1 LIGRNDRGDAAKLF
15 EPGAVSFVAVSLD
28 FEGARFIL
36 CGSIVVLFSHS
47 CFFLGGIIMDAKQT
61 KRGFTLVELL
71 VVIAIIGILVAL
83 LLPAIQA
90 AREAARRNSC
100 LNNIKNI
107 SLAIHNFADRKKAF
121 PLASTSFFRGR
132 AGDANTA
139 FPLKA
144 GTKNDHYSW
153 LFQILPEMEAANIY
167 NRVRDSG
174 LPAGR
179 SVPTLTGTFA
189 GSHKLLLG
197 PFNGNA
203 DDQCVNVT
211 GNTTAGQLN
220 YAHQQQVEAFICPS
234 FPGSPEC
241 KSAPFGTGVT
251 RVAVGNY
258 VCIPS
263 THYNVDGGGTG
274 TTQAKDSG
282 ASTTLDS
289 LYDSLT
295 GTGSPPP
302 LKQLAGNGVI
312 AFAQNTSTEIAL
324 GKKPGLA
331 VSVNE
336 LERRPTAVTFAGIRD
351 GTANTVMFAES
362 REETFAS
369 WISGLCMYVTAVDP
383 ASQANIIKVA
393 PAVAGQPSM
402 LGWDNTGTP
411 RLALNVGLD
420 VKRLGGAGH
429 ADVVDGAGST
439 GKPGYNIYMKTFV
452 HNGPDSQLDSRV
464 FGPSSAHPGTVQH
477 AYADAH
483 GKSIAD
489 DVDPNVY
496 VRICTR
502 AGNEVVEIP

>member
-1 LIGRNDRGDAAKLF
+1 MTGATRPNSSNQGLFLLLQFPSISRGPDLFYAGQLLSYFLIH
-15 EPGAVSFVAVSLD
+15 V
-28 FEGARFIL
+28 
-36 CGSIVVLFSHS
+36 
-47 CFFLGGIIMDAKQT
+47 FFLGGIIMDAKQT

-121 PLASTSFFRGR
+121 PFASTSFYRGR
-132 AGDANTA
+132 AGTTLSA

-144 GTKNDHYSW
+144 GTVNDHYSW

-189 GSHKLLLG
+189 GSNKLLLG
-197 PFNGNA
+197 PFNGNTDA
-203 DDQCVNVT
+203 QCVNVT

-263 THYNVDGGGTG
+263 THYNPDGGGTG
-274 TTQAKDSG
+274 TTQARDSG
-282 ASTTLDS
+282 ATGTEMS
-289 LYDSLT
+289 LYDSQT

-312 AFAQNTSTEIAL
+312 TFAQNTSTTNTATD
-324 GKKPGLA
+324 KSGLA

-336 LERRPTAVTFAGIRD
+336 LQRRPTAVTFAGIRD

-383 ASQANIIKVA
+383 VSNAAIIKVA

-420 VKRLGGAGH
+420 VKRPGGA
-429 ADVVDGAGST
+429 ANAAVVDGAGQAPN
-439 GKPGYNIYMKTFV
+439 PGYNIYMKDFV
-452 HNGPDSQLDSRV
+452 HKGPDSQLAGRV

-483 GKSIAD
+483 GKSIND

>member
-1 LIGRNDRGDAAKLF
+1 LL
-15 EPGAVSFVAVSLD
+15 V
-28 FEGARFIL
+28 
-36 CGSIVVLFSHS
+36 VVLFSHS
-47 CFFLGGIIMDAKQT
+47 YFFLGGIIMDAKQT

-121 PLASTSFFRGR
+121 PFASTSFIRGR
-132 AGDANTA
+132 LGDTA
-139 FPLKA
+139 TITNMKA
-144 GTKNDHYSW
+144 GTSVDHYSW

-167 NRVRDSG
+167 NRTRDAVAKGTSTAAANVTTPTGKTGQGSAKLLMGWIQGTAEGTDAINVSG
-174 LPAGR
+174 Q
-179 SVPTLTGTFA
+179 TGTA
-189 GSHKLLLG
+189 
-197 PFNGNA
+197 
-203 DDQCVNVT
+203 T
-211 GNTTAGQLN
+211 LN

-241 KSAPFGTGVT
+241 KSNPFGTTVT

-274 TTQAKDSG
+274 TSQAVDAG
-282 ASTTLDS
+282 TPPTGT
-289 LYDSLT
+289 LYDSQT
-295 GTGSPPP
+295 GTGPA

-312 AFAQNTSTEIAL
+312 AFAQNTSNVNTATD
-324 GKKPGLA
+324 KSGLA
-331 VSVNE
+331 VSV
-336 LERRPTAVTFAGIRD
+336 LDLQRRPTAVTFAGIRD
-351 GTANTVMFAES
+351 GTANTVMFSES
-362 REETFAS
+362 REESYAA

-383 ASQANIIKVA
+383 LNGGTKIQKIVGTTGT
-393 PAVAGQPSM
+393 PAM
-402 LGWDNTGTP
+402 LGWDATGNG
-411 RLALNVGLD
+411 RLALNVGLE
-420 VKRLGGAGH
+420 VKRLGGYN
-429 ADVVDGAGST
+429 GAGPPT
-439 GKPGYNIYMKTFV
+439 VDETNNNIYYKDFIHKNAATM
-452 HNGPDSQLDSRV
+452 PARI